1 MNALKNTGNQLALFA
16 LVLAVGCTMVWF
28 NRAENV
34 ALPENRTVF
43 IAIWLSAVALAIAA
57 FVKKAGWLGR
67 IIALPAIVIGLFF
80 PFTVSI
86 SEQILPPNAIQVG
99 ETIPN
104 FSAPDDRG
112 ELFDSAQLRGNPVL
126 IKFFRAH
133 W

>member
-1 MNALKNTGNQLALFA
+1 MNALKNTGNQLALLA
-16 LVLAVGCTMVWF
+16 LALAVGCTMVWF

-43 IAIWLSAVALAIAA
+43 IAIWLSALALAIAA

-67 IIALPAIVIGLFF
+67 IAALPAIVIGLFL

-86 SEQILPPNAIQVG
+86 SEQVLPPDAIRVG
-99 ETIPN
+99 ETMPS
-104 FSAPDDRG
+104 FSAPDDRDRV
-112 ELFDSAQLRGNPVL
+112 FDSAQLQGNPVL